1 MFLGYNWEELVPDS
15 ISDIFVI
22 FSLEWCNNAVFGKKG
37 KYLVILVLVVSYEVP
52 FWKKTVLT
60 FFYAIF
66 DLPSVNVMRF
76 LYKSIVYCKIGIL
89 GSIHSLKRKG
99 QTKEFCFQW
108 IFCHELG
115 DGLYKTL
122 LH

>member
-76 LYKSIVYCKIGIL
+76 LYKSIVYCKISIL

-99 QTKEFCFQW
+99 QTKKFYFQW
-108 IFCHELG
+108 IFCQEWF
-115 DGLYKTL
+115 DGLY
-122 LH
+122 

>member
-1 MFLGYNWEELVPDS
+1 MFIGYNWEELVPDS

-66 DLPSVNVMRF
+66 DLPSDNVMRF
-76 LYKSIVYCKIGIL
+76 LYKSIVYCKISIL

-99 QTKEFCFQW
+99 QTKKFYFQ
-108 IFCHELG
+108 
-115 DGLYKTL
+115 
-122 LH
+122 

>member
-99 QTKEFCFQW
+99 QTKKFYFQW
-108 IFCHELG
+108 IFCQEWG
-115 DGLYKTL
+115 DGLY
-122 LH
+122 

>member
-76 LYKSIVYCKIGIL
+76 LYKIL
-89 GSIHSLKRKG
+89 P
-99 QTKEFCFQW
+99 FVV
-108 IFCHELG
+108 
-115 DGLYKTL
+115 
-122 LH
+122 

>member
-22 FSLEWCNNAVFGKKG
+22 FSLEWCNNAVFGEKG

-76 LYKSIVYCKIGIL
+76 LYKSIVHCKIGIFRKYSL
-89 GSIHSLKRKG
+89 LKEKRSIYRVMFFVDFHADL
-99 QTKEFCFQW
+99 
-108 IFCHELG
+108 IF
-115 DGLYKTL
+115 
-122 LH
+122 